1 MIIDRESDLQV
12 SLHQFR
18 TVCRFDETAAPFD
31 VAIGRWGASL
41 SLDALMEAASVVN
54 QAKSCGFTG
63 MVMLHGLLTASGGTQ
78 KWVPSVEAIYHPT
91 YYGMMV
97 AKFTLRAESATN

>member
-1 MIIDRESDLQV
+1 
-12 SLHQFR
+12 
-18 TVCRFDETAAPFD
+18 
-31 VAIGRWGASL
+31 
-41 SLDALMEAASVVN
+41 MEAAGVVN
-54 QAKSCGFTG
+54 QAQSCGFTG

-97 AKFTLRAESATN
+97 AKFTLKAESVTNWNSGLGYGVMEIT